1 MERRENRRKTAYP
14 ADRQQQRLCVEAGA
28 AVQPCGDEV
37 YRVYPGIFVKKAVN
51 LFINVDYFLYQIY

>member
-14 ADRQQQRLCVEAGA
+14 ADCQQQRLRVEAGA

-37 YRVYPGIFVKKAVN
+37 YRAYPGIFVKKAVN